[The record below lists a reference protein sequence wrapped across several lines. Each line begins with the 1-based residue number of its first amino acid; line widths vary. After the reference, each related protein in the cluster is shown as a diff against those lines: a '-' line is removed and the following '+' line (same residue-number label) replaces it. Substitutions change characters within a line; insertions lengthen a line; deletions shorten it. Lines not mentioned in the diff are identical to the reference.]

1 LFQKIKEKLGG
12 RDFYR
17 QLLVL
22 VLPIIIQQGV
32 TNFVSL
38 VDNVMVG
45 SLGTEELPGVA
56 IVNQLLF
63 VFNLTVFGGL
73 SGASIF
79 GAQFYGKGDH
89 KGVQYAFRYKIVFS
103 VLLTMLCTALM
114 LTQGDALIGMF
125 LSESDSGGDLALT
138 LQEAEKYLL
147 WMLLGLVPFAVSQ
160 SYSSTLREAGET
172 VSPMA
177 ASILAI
183 GVNVTLNYALIFGR
197 LGFDPMGVKGAAIAT
212 VISRYAEMLFLIIY
226 TAVRRSHF
234 SFLRGALRS
243 LYVPWNVLKKI
254 LITGSPL
261 VLNELL
267 WSLAYTMINQN
278 YSTRGL
284 TVVAATNI
292 TGTASNMFSVLMFA
306 MGAAASI
313 LVGQQLGAGR
323 ISEAQTTGDRLLFF
337 TVLLHGA
344 VAVVVAALSGVI
356 PLMYNTEPEV
366 RMLTTGLLLVSA
378 AALPIRAYAHLTYF
392 IIRSG
397 GRTVITFML
406 DCMFAWLVPFPVS
419 FVLCRYT
426 AVPVAFVFFCVQF
439 LDLIKVWIGR
449 KLFVS
454 GIWARNVVNERKRA

>member
-1 LFQKIKEKLGG
+1 MLQKIKEKLGG
-12 RDFYR
+12 RAFYR

-32 TNFVSL
+32 TNFVNL

-45 SLGTEELPGVA
+45 RLGTEELSGVA

-63 VFNLTVFGGL
+63 VFNLTIFGGL

-89 KGVQYAFRYKIVFS
+89 KGVRYAFRYKIIFS
-103 VLLTMLCTALM
+103 ILMTLLCIGLM
-114 LTQGDALIGMF
+114 LMQGEVLIGMF
-125 LSESDSGGDLALT
+125 LSESESGGDLALT
-138 LQEAEKYLL
+138 LQEAGKYLR
-147 WMLLGLVPFAVSQ
+147 WMLLGLIPFAISQ

-172 VSPMA
+172 VLPMG
-177 ASILAI
+177 ASVLAI
-183 GVNVTLNYALIFGR
+183 GVNVTLNYMLIFGR
-197 LGFDPMGVKGAAIAT
+197 CGFDPMRVEGAAIAT
-212 VISRYAEMLFLIIY
+212 VISRYAEMLFLIIC
-226 TAVRRSHF
+226 TAVRRSRF
-234 SFLRGALRS
+234 LFLRGAFRS
-243 LYVPWNVLKKI
+243 LYIPWDILKKI

-313 LVGQQLGAGR
+313 LVGQQLGAGKIR
-323 ISEAQTTGDRLLFF
+323 DAQTTGERLLFF
-337 TVLLHGA
+337 TVLLHGM
-344 VAVVVAALSGVI
+344 VSVVVAALSGVI

-366 RMLTTGLLLVSA
+366 RTLTMWLLMVSA
-378 AALPIRAYAHLTYF
+378 VALPIRAYAHLTYF

-397 GRTVITFML
+397 GRTVITFLL
-406 DCMFAWLVPFPVS
+406 DCVFAWVVPFPVS

-426 AVPVAFVFFCVQF
+426 GVPVVFVFFCVQF
-439 LDLIKVWIGR
+439 LDLIKVYIGR

-454 GIWARNVVNERKRA
+454 GIWARNVVNEKKYA